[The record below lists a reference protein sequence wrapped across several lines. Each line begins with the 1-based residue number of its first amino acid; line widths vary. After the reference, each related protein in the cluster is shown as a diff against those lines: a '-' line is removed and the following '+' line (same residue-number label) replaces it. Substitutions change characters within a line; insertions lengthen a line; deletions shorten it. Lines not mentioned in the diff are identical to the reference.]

1 MPSALLNRNHRDPL
15 FPYTTLP
22 QTSSVDVQSIIS
34 CYHQHNFTM
43 PLMVW
48 LRANGVHSLSIVV
61 KCQKVFID

>member
-22 QTSSVDVQSIIS
+22 QTSSVDVQSIIC

-43 PLMVW
+43 PLIVNKGCGYMQM
-48 LRANGVHSLSIVV
+48 ASIHY
-61 KCQKVFID
+61 QLL